1 MLKMRCG
8 PIVNLDANSE
18 AFEAARSIEHSK
30 FVTDEEAL
38 KSARVAYALLFNVG
52 SGNEGI
58 YSRRLPTETGGGL
71 DLVVCFEDEDDA
83 LRYAEMLSADDF
95 PSASPS
101 QVATA
106 DLLDFCQEGGHVLGL
121 VSRGTLVVP
130 PQATVPEFEWS
141 PGTSEEGAEEVKGE
155 RKKELDAARSAL
167 EALLEHEPDDDQ

>member
-1 MLKMRCG
+1 MRCG

-106 DLLDFCQEGGHVLGL
+106 DLLDFCQEGGMSSASSHAGRSSCRRKRLCRSSSGL
-121 VSRGTLVVP
+121 QGR
-130 PQATVPEFEWS
+130 
-141 PGTSEEGAEEVKGE
+141 
-155 RKKELDAARSAL
+155 ARRARRR
-167 EALLEHEPDDDQ
+167 